1 MRKRIAVVISVWLAL
16 STGLLMPVYGQQMK
30 AVQLPRPQLELKG
43 SLMHALKDRKSTR
56 AFSDKNLSS
65 QTLSN
70 LLWAAFGINRPASGK
85 RTAPSAHNRQEIDV
99 YVTTA
104 QGAYRYDPKR
114 NALLPVVSGDI
125 RALAGTQSYVKD
137 AALNLVYVADLK
149 KMGGGDQAS
158 KMYLAAAD
166 TGFIGQN
173 VYLYCA
179 TQGLATVFR
188 AMIDRQKL
196 AKALKLTPDQRI
208 TFAQT
213 VGFPEFTK

>member
-1 MRKRIAVVISVWLAL
+1 VVIGVCLAL
-16 STGLLMPVYGQQMK
+16 STGLLMPVHGQQMK
-30 AVQLPRPQLELKG
+30 SIQLPQTQLEQKG
-43 SLMHALKDRKSTR
+43 SLMQALKDRKSTR
-56 AFSDKNLSS
+56 AFRGQNLSL

-70 LLWAAFGINRPASGK
+70 LLWAAFGINRPGSGK

-104 QGAYRYDPKR
+104 QGAYLYDPKGH
-114 NALLPVVSGDI
+114 ALLPVISGDL
-125 RALAGTQSYVKD
+125 RALTGTQSYVKD

-149 KMGGGDQAS
+149 KMGGGDQTS

-179 TQGLATVFR
+179 TEGLATVFR
-188 AMIDRQKL
+188 GLIDRQEL
-196 AKALKLTPDQRI
+196 ARALKLRPDQRI

-213 VGFPEFTK
+213 VGVP